1 MIKGKNGCVVILCGR
16 KKFQNENIIELT
28 YNKIMTKREKA
39 VIDKIIDKIITSEV
53 LVKGTD
59 YKFSSAVVTRN
70 LIGVEEGEPDTE
82 IVNEIRIDNL
92 FGEGSKIRG
101 VMITMQTNLFT
112 VETCEKVD
120 GFWRYIR
127 SSEHNIYFPKQF
139 AQRLYDYVEENK
151 YLILEHNKQEGNGFG
166 FDADELN

>member
-1 MIKGKNGCVVILCGR
+1 
-16 KKFQNENIIELT
+16 
-28 YNKIMTKREKA
+28 MTKREKA

-59 YKFSSAVVTRN
+59 YKFSSSVRTRN
-70 LIGVEEGEPDTE
+70 IISVEEDDPTKE
-82 IVNEIRIDNL
+82 IVNEITIANL
-92 FGEGSKIRG
+92 FSEGSKIRG
-101 VMITMQTNLFT
+101 VTITMQPNNFT

-151 YLILEHNKQEGNGFG
+151 YLILEHNKQQGNGFG
-166 FDADELN
+166 FDADELV

>member
-1 MIKGKNGCVVILCGR
+1 MTIDKDGFVVILCGR
-16 KKFQNENIIELT
+16 KKFQNENLIELT
-28 YNKIMTKREKA
+28 YNKIMTKKEQA

-59 YKFSSAVVTRN
+59 YKFSSAVRTRN
-70 LIGVEEGEPDTE
+70 IISVEEDDPNKE
-82 IVNEIRIDNL
+82 IVNEITIDNL
-92 FGEGSKIRG
+92 FSEGSKIRG
-101 VMITMQTNLFT
+101 VTITMQPNNFT

-151 YLILEHNKQEGNGFG
+151 YLILEHNKQQGNGFG
-166 FDADELN
+166 FDADELV

>member
-1 MIKGKNGCVVILCGR
+1 
-16 KKFQNENIIELT
+16 
-28 YNKIMTKREKA
+28 MTKKEKA

-59 YKFSSAVVTRN
+59 YKFSSSVRTRN
-70 LIGVEEGEPDTE
+70 IISVEEDDPTKE
-82 IVNEIRIDNL
+82 IVNEITIANL
-92 FGEGSKIRG
+92 FSEGSKIRG
-101 VMITMQTNLFT
+101 VTITMQPNNFT

-151 YLILEHNKQEGNGFG
+151 YLILEHNKQQGNGFG
-166 FDADELN
+166 FDADELV